1 MKNILFI
8 CLFALIVPTI
18 SAQSKPDFGLFLGGG
33 SYVGDINPD
42 KQFYK
47 PRPSAGLLLRFNINK
62 RFAFRINST
71 YVMLS
76 GDTKDF
82 PDDVLPYRPIA
93 SFSTNLLDF
102 SSQLEF
108 NFLPYITG
116 AEKWLSSTYVAGGI
130 GYTLNLSGNK
140 NFMTVPFGI
149 GCKTN
154 ITDRLSAGLEWS
166 YRKTF
171 NDKIDNLESPLGKS
185 ILHNNDWYSTY
196 GLFITYK
203 FVKFAADCPVYK

>member
-1 MKNILFI
+1 MKNILFFFLLLSI
-8 CLFALIVPTI
+8 IPAI
-18 SAQSKPDFGLFLGGG
+18 SAQRKADIGLFLGGG
-33 SYVGDINPD
+33 SYVGDINPG
-42 KQFYK
+42 KQFYN
-47 PRPSAGLLLRFNINK
+47 PRPAAGLLFRLNINK
-62 RFAFRINST
+62 RFAIKLNST

-76 GDTKDF
+76 GNTKDF
-82 PDDVLPYRPIA
+82 PDEVLIYRPVA

-108 NFLPYITG
+108 NFIPYLTG
-116 AEKWLSSTYVAGGI
+116 GEKWLSSTYVAGGI
-130 GYTLNLSGNK
+130 GYTFNLTGDK
-140 NFMTVPFGI
+140 NFMTIPFGF
-149 GCKTN
+149 GFKTN
-154 ITDRLSAGLEWS
+154 ITDRLSAGLEWM

-171 NDKIDNLESPLGKS
+171 YDRIDNLESPLGKS

>member
-1 MKNILFI
+1 MKKILI
-8 CLFALIVPTI
+8 YSLLLFLIQNI
-18 SAQSKPDFGLFLGGG
+18 SAQRKADFGLFLGGG
-33 SYVGDINPD
+33 SYIGDINPG
-42 KQFYK
+42 KQFY
-47 PRPSAGLLLRFNINK
+47 RPQPAAGLLVRLNINK
-62 RFAFRINST
+62 RFAIRLNGT
-71 YVMLS
+71 YVKLS
-76 GDTKDF
+76 GSANDF
-82 PDDVLPYRPIA
+82 PNQVLSYKPGT
-93 SFSTNLLDF
+93 SFSTNLFDF
-102 SSQLEF
+102 STQLEI

-116 AEKWLSSTYVAGGI
+116 DKKWLCSTYVSGGI
-130 GYTLNLSGNK
+130 GYTINISGNK

-149 GCKTN
+149 GAKIN

-171 NDKIDNLESPLGKS
+171 FDRIDNYESPLGKS

>member
-1 MKNILFI
+1 MKNIFFFCLLLIFI
-8 CLFALIVPTI
+8 STI
-18 SAQSKPDFGLFLGGG
+18 SAQQKTDFGLFLGGS
-33 SYVGDINPD
+33 SYVGDINPG

-47 PRPSAGLLLRFNINK
+47 PRPSAGILMRININK
-62 RFAFRINST
+62 RFAVRLNST

-82 PDDVLPYRPIA
+82 PDQVLPYKPNY
-93 SFSTNLLDF
+93 SFATNLLDF

-108 NFLPYITG
+108 NFMPYITCT
-116 AEKWLSSTYVAGGI
+116 EKWMNSTYVAGGI
-130 GYTLNLSGNK
+130 GYTFNLSGNK
-140 NFMTVPFGI
+140 NFMTIPFGFGFKI
-149 GCKTN
+149 N
-154 ITDRLSAGLEWS
+154 ITDRLSTGLEWS

-171 NDKIDNLESPLGKS
+171 YDGIDNVQSPLGKS

-203 FVKFAADCPVYK
+203 FVKFAAKCPVYK